1 MGKPEEYAVIV
12 AGGKGTRMQQK
23 VPKQFL
29 ELNGLPV
36 LMHTLHAFYNYS
48 SHINIILVLP
58 GNELLQWS
66 ELCKK
71 YKFNIP
77 HIQVTGGDSRSASVQ
92 KGLACIDNPEGLVAI
107 HDGVRPL
114 VEPHTI
120 AQSFAVAA
128 RYGNAIAAIPLK
140 ESIRKISGKDS
151 QAVNRQEYRLIQ
163 TPQTFKVAKIKE
175 AYTKVKE
182 EQTDDASIAEK
193 AGQTIHLIEGE
204 YQNIKITTP
213 EDLHVAAALLHT
225 RTTAT
230 SF

>member
-1 MGKPEEYAVIV
+1 MGKPEEYVVIV
-12 AGGKGTRMQQK
+12 AGGKGTRMQQT

-36 LMHTLHAFYNYS
+36 LMHTIHAFHNYS
-48 SHINIILVLP
+48 SQINIILVLP
-58 GNELLQWS
+58 GSELPRWN

-71 YKFNIP
+71 HKFNIP
-77 HIQVTGGDSRSASVQ
+77 HALVTGGDSRSASVQ
-92 KGLACIDNPEGLVAI
+92 KGLASIHNPEGLVAI

-114 VEPHTI
+114 VATHTI
-120 AQSFAVAA
+120 AQSFVVAARHGNAVAA
-128 RYGNAIAAIPLK
+128 VPLK
-140 ESIRKISGKDS
+140 ESIRKISGMYS
-151 QAVNRQEYRLIQ
+151 QSVHRQEYRLIQ
-163 TPQTFKVAKIKE
+163 TPQTFRVAKIKE
-175 AYTKVKE
+175 AYGKVKE

-213 EDLHVAAALLHT
+213 EDLYVAAALLKR

>member
-1 MGKPEEYAVIV
+1 MSKPDEYAVIV

-48 SHINIILVLP
+48 SQINIILVLP
-58 GNELLQWS
+58 NNELPYWN

-71 YKFNIP
+71 HKFNIP
-77 HIQVTGGDSRSASVQ
+77 HTQVTGGDSRSASVQ
-92 KGLACIDNPEGLVAI
+92 KGLACIHNQEGLVAI

-114 VEPHTI
+114 VGLHTI
-120 AQSFAVAA
+120 AQSFSVAA

-140 ESIRKISGKDS
+140 ESIRKISDKYS
-151 QAVNRQEYRLIQ
+151 QAVHRQEYRLIQ
-163 TPQTFKVAKIKE
+163 TPQTFSVAKIKE
-175 AYTKVKE
+175 AYSKVKE

-213 EDLHVAAALLHT
+213 EDLYVAAALLKL